1 MIKNIIVCL
10 DGSTMAEQI
19 LPFVKDQAK
28 GLGAKL
34 TLLQVIGGTTQV
46 LSTASLEA
54 GMMVSPTGADI
65 ALSLEQ
71 MNAIKDDV
79 QHYLDGHVEELKRD
93 GIEAEGVI
101 VNGKA
106 GPAII
111 DYSVANGAD
120 MIAIVTHGRSGIGKA
135 VYGSV
140 ADYVLKNSGIP
151 TLVFKPKDN

>member
-1 MIKNIIVCL
+1 
-10 DGSTMAEQI
+10 
-19 LPFVKDQAK
+19 
-28 GLGAKL
+28 
-34 TLLQVIGGTTQV
+34 
-46 LSTASLEA
+46 
-54 GMMVSPTGADI
+54 MMVSPTGADI

-111 DYSVANGAD
+111 DYSVANNAD

>member
-10 DGSTMAEQI
+10 DGSSLAEQI
-19 LPFVKDQAK
+19 LPFVKETAK
-28 GLGAKL
+28 GLNAKL
-34 TLLQVIGGTTQV
+34 TLLQVVGGNTQI

-65 ALSLEQ
+65 ALSIDQ
-71 MNAIKDDV
+71 MNAIKEDV
-79 QHYLDGHVEELKRD
+79 QKYLDGHVEILKSE
-93 GIEAEGVI
+93 GIQAEGVI

-111 DYSVANGAD
+111 EYSVSNNAD
-120 MIAIVTHGRSGIGKA
+120 MIAVVTHGRSGIGKA

-151 TLVFKPKDN
+151 TLVLKPKDN